1 MTRYVV
7 IGAGALGGILAAELH
22 DAGLD
27 AVLVARGAH
36 GEAIGSHG
44 LRIRRPHTT
53 DVVRVPVA
61 SGPDD
66 LTLDPD
72 DVLVLAVKAQDVEV
86 VLQAWSWLP
95 VTGGGVAADL
105 PILTLQNG
113 LATEDAVLRR
123 FREVYSA
130 TAWIAASH
138 LTAGEVVSPSWPT
151 VGIIWLGAHHSG
163 TPERA
168 EGIAADLRTARFA
181 ATAVADVERWK
192 AHKLRGNV
200 TNGLDLFTGAEADL
214 EKAGAQLLA
223 ELDAVYA
230 AAGIVPID
238 PARAVA
244 DVPDLQIDSVPGHE
258 IHRRSTWQ
266 SFARGAGSEVD
277 YLNGEVVLLG
287 RLHGVPTPV
296 NEALQRILG
305 LRSATG
311 ASTEPIDVTTVLS
324 SGRTTP

>member
-22 DAGLD
+22 DNGVD

-36 GEAIGSHG
+36 GEAIRSSG

-53 DVVRVPVA
+53 DVVRVPVV

-66 LTLDPD
+66 ITLQPD
-72 DVLVLAVKAQDVEV
+72 DILVLAVKTQDVED
-86 VLQAWSWLP
+86 VLQTWSWLP
-95 VTGGGVAADL
+95 VAGGGAAADL
-105 PILTLQNG
+105 PVLTLQNG

-123 FREVYSA
+123 FREIYAA

-138 LTAGEVVSPSWPT
+138 LTPGEVVSPSWPS
-151 VGIIWLGAHHSG
+151 VGIVWLGTHHGG
-163 TPERA
+163 TTERA
-168 EGIAADLRTARFA
+168 EQIAADLRTARFA
-181 ATAVADVERWK
+181 ATTVDDIGRWK

-200 TNGLDLFTGAEADL
+200 TNGLDLFRGEQADLAEA
-214 EKAGAQLLA
+214 GARLLA

-238 PARAVA
+238 PAEAVGELPA
-244 DVPDLQIDSVPGHE
+244 LQIDAVPGHE
-258 IHRRSTWQ
+258 HRRSTWQ
-266 SFARGAGSEVD
+266 SFARGAGSEID

-296 NEALQRILG
+296 NQALQRVLG
-305 LRSATG
+305 LRSASG
-311 ASTEPIDVTTVLS
+311 SSTDPIDVSELLNVSLIPTH
-324 SGRTTP
+324 